1 MIKAAG
7 IAKYIP
13 TFNKITPIPY
23 PNISDSESISANC
36 NRVKDA
42 KRGVSA
48 SFTTSLKIGFS
59 LS

>member
-48 SFTTSLKIGFS
+48 SFTIP
-59 LS
+59 